1 MPDWAAIR
9 NALVDAGVDIAGD
22 GEEAGPRPVRGGDIN
37 AAWRFE
43 TGDDTA
49 LFVKTGPRS
58 AQDMFEAEAEGLD
71 ELASANAVRVPKAIA
86 AGAADRDAFIAI
98 EWLDFERAT
107 RDAERVLGEKLA
119 ALHRHTADRY
129 GWHRDNTI
137 GRTPQKN
144 TWNDDWIEFFRAER
158 LGFQLDLAATNG
170 YGGELQTLGRRLADD
185 LDLLFDGYEPAASL
199 LHGDLWGGNWAVAD
213 GEPVIF
219 DPAVYYGDRES
230 DLAMT
235 RLFGGFGPEFYA
247 GYEDAWPLDDGAGA
261 RVDLYQLYHLLNH
274 LNLFGGAYASS
285 AVDALKRLVEKC

>member
-1 MPDWAAIR
+1 MPDWSAIR
-9 NALVDAGVDIAGD
+9 NVLADAGVEID
-22 GEEAGPRPVRGGDIN
+22 GEVGDAGPRPVRGGDIN

-43 TGDDTA
+43 TGDTA
-49 LFVKTGPRS
+49 LFLKTGPR
-58 AQDMFEAEAEGLD
+58 AAEDMFEAEAEGLS
-71 ELASANAVRVPKAIA
+71 ELAAANAVRVPTAIA
-86 AGAADRDAFIAI
+86 AGAAGRDAFIAL
-98 EWLDFERAT
+98 EWLDFERTT
-107 RDAERVLGEKLA
+107 RGAERELGEKLA

-144 TWNDDWIEFFRAER
+144 AWNDDWVEFFRAER
-158 LGFQLDLAATNG
+158 LGFQLDLAAAGG
-170 YGGELQTLGRRLADD
+170 YGGELQTLGRRLADG
-185 LDLLFDGYEPAASL
+185 LEALFDGYEPDASL

-247 GYEDAWPLDDGAGA
+247 GYEQAWPLADGADA

-285 AVDALKRLVEKC
+285 ALAVLRRRVEHL

>member
-9 NALVDAGVDIAGD
+9 SALAGAGVDLE
-22 GEEAGPRPVRGGDIN
+22 GENGEGGPRPVRGGDIS
-37 AAWRFE
+37 AAWRYE
-43 TGDDTA
+43 TGDGA
-49 LFVKTGPRS
+49 LFLKTGPAS
-58 AQDMFEAEAEGLD
+58 AQTMFEAEAEGLD

-86 AGAADRDAFIAI
+86 AGAAGRDAFIAL
-98 EWLDFERAT
+98 EWLDFERTT
-107 RDAERVLGEKLA
+107 RSAERELGEKLA
-119 ALHRHTADRY
+119 ALHQHTAERY

-137 GRTPQKN
+137 GRTPQNN
-144 TWNDDWIEFFRAER
+144 TWHDDWVSFFRAER
-158 LGFQLDLAATNG
+158 LGFQLELAAGNG
-170 YGGELQTLGRRLADD
+170 YGGELQTLGRRLSDGLEA
-185 LDLLFDGYEPAASL
+185 LFDGYDPEASL

-247 GYEDAWPLDDGAGA
+247 GYEGAWPLADGAGA

-274 LNLFGGAYASS
+274 LNLFGSAYASS
-285 AVDALKRLVEKC
+285 AVAALGRLVERL